1 MFAIEQNR
9 RKWWILGAMGAAL
22 GMFLLDETVVGVAL
36 PTIQQDLDLS
46 TVGSHW
52 VVNIYLLVLTCLA
65 AASGR
70 LCDIVGFKRLFLTGI
85 GLFGLAS
92 IGCGL
97 ATNLTE
103 LLVARALQGIGAAII
118 FPASMAMIAIIFPE
132 EERGRAL
139 GIYGAVGTAF
149 LASGPF
155 VGGLLTDTLSWRWIF
170 WINPVVVVA
179 AAAVVWT
186 IWSDPPQKPHRE
198 RFDFAG
204 LVTLIGG
211 IGLVIFATM
220 QGPEWGWSQPFI
232 WMLLLAGLLFL
243 ALFIRLELPADNPL
257 IEIDLLRTPAFAVCS
272 LMVFTGQF
280 TKIAVL
286 VIYSIFLQKEMGMS
300 PLMAG
305 VALLAG
311 VVPAP
316 LSAIIGGNMTD
327 RLGSRRP
334 ALLGLGGAFIAFVW
348 LALALEAKSYWLMF
362 APLVLWGIVTSMI
375 FLPGLRGAANSVP
388 LEKQG
393 QVGGIMLTAQLAG
406 GTIGMTV
413 CGTLLAAT
421 GSYQLPLLAT
431 AFLAGT
437 VFVLT
442 WRTIRSD
449 GSSQPSSV

>member
-1 MFAIEQNR
+1 
-9 RKWWILGAMGAAL
+9 MGAAL

-36 PTIQQDLDLS
+36 PTIQRDLNL
-46 TVGSHW
+46 TTIGSHW

-70 LCDIVGFKRLFLTGI
+70 LCDVFGFKNLFLTGI

-97 ATNLTE
+97 ATDLSKM
-103 LLVARALQGIGAAII
+103 LIARALQGVGAAII

-155 VGGLLTDTLSWRWIF
+155 VGGFLTDTLSWRWIF
-170 WINPVVVVA
+170 WINPAVVVA
-179 AAAVVWT
+179 AAAVIRT
-186 IWSDPPQKPHRE
+186 LWSDPPHEPNRE
-198 RFDFAG
+198 GFDFAG

-220 QGPEWGWSQPFI
+220 QGPDWGWSQPSVWI
-232 WMLLLAGLLFL
+232 PLLAGLL
-243 ALFIRLELPADNPL
+243 LFVLFVRLEIPAGNPL
-257 IEIDLLRTPAFAVCS
+257 IEIDLLRSPAFAVCN

-286 VIYSIFLQKEMGMS
+286 VIYSIYLQKEMGLS

-305 VALLAG
+305 LALLAG

-334 ALLGLGGAFIAFVW
+334 ALLGLGGAYIAFVW
-348 LALALEAKSYWLMF
+348 LALALESKNYWLMI
-362 APLVLWGIVTSMI
+362 APLLLWGIVTSMI
-375 FLPGLRGAANSVP
+375 FLPGLRGGANSVP

-393 QVGGIMLTAQLAG
+393 QVGGMMLTAQLAG

-431 AFLAGT
+431 AVLAGT

-442 WRTIRSD
+442 WRTIRD
-449 GSSQPSSV
+449 EPSSQASSG

>member
-1 MFAIEQNR
+1 MIAIEQIR
-9 RKWWILGAMGAAL
+9 RKWWVLGAMGAAL

-65 AASGR
+65 AACGR
-70 LCDIVGFKRLFLTGI
+70 LCDVFGFKRLFLTGI
-85 GLFGLAS
+85 VLFGLAS

-103 LLVARALQGIGAAII
+103 LLAARALQGFGAAII

-139 GIYGAVGTAF
+139 GIYGAVGTVF

-170 WINPVVVVA
+170 WINPVVVI
-179 AAAVVWT
+179 AAVAVIWT
-186 IWSDPPQKPHRE
+186 MWSDPPPNPNRE

-204 LVTLIGG
+204 LVTLISG

-220 QGPEWGWSQPFI
+220 QGPEWGWSQPLI
-232 WMLLLAGLLFL
+232 WVLLLAGLLFL
-243 ALFIRLELPADNPL
+243 TLFIRLELPAGNPL

-286 VIYSIFLQKEMGMS
+286 VIYSIFLQKEMDMS

-334 ALLGLGGAFIAFVW
+334 ALLGLGGTFIAFVW
-348 LALALEAKSYWLMF
+348 LTLALDAKSYWLMF
-362 APLVLWGIVTSMI
+362 APLVLWGIVTSMV

-388 LEKQG
+388 LENQG

-431 AFLAGT
+431 AILAGT

-442 WRTIRSD
+442 WRTIKD
-449 GSSQPSSV
+449 DPSSQASTA

>member
-1 MFAIEQNR
+1 MAAAHTDR
-9 RKWWILGAMGAAL
+9 TKWWILGAMGAAL

-36 PTIQQDLDLS
+36 PTIQRDLNLS

-70 LCDIVGFKRLFLTGI
+70 LCDLLGFKNLFLTGI

-92 IGCGL
+92 IGCGM
-97 ATNLTE
+97 ATDLTGM
-103 LLVARALQGIGAAII
+103 LIARALQGVGAAII
-118 FPASMAMIAIIFPE
+118 FPASMAMIAITFPA

-139 GIYGAVGTAF
+139 GIYGAVGTVF

-155 VGGLLTDTLSWRWIF
+155 VGGLLTDSLSWRWIF
-170 WINPVVVVA
+170 WINPAVVIA
-179 AAAVVWT
+179 AAAIIWT
-186 IWSDPPQKPHRE
+186 LWSDPPQDPNRD

-204 LVTLIGG
+204 LASLIGG
-211 IGLVIFATM
+211 IGLVILAIM
-220 QGPEWGWSQPFI
+220 QGPDWGWSQPTI
-232 WMLLLAGLLFL
+232 WILLLAGLVFLVLFT
-243 ALFIRLELPADNPL
+243 RLELSAGNPL
-257 IEIDLLRTPAFAVCS
+257 IEIDLLKSPAFAVCN

-286 VIYSIFLQKEMGMS
+286 VIYSIYLQKEMGLS

-348 LALALEAKSYWLMF
+348 LALALESTNYWLMI
-362 APLVLWGIVTSMI
+362 APLVLWGMVTSMI
-375 FLPGLRGAANSVP
+375 FLPGLRGGANSVP
-388 LEKQG
+388 IEKQG

-431 AFLAGT
+431 AVLVGT
-437 VFVLT
+437 VFTLT
-442 WRTIRSD
+442 WRTIPD
-449 GSSQPSSV
+449 EPSGDTSTE